1 MIFYFNRICERPD
14 DIRFQPHL
22 LRTSSLCWCE
32 VFSMERQRKF
42 GLVPPLYVIEVRIAA
57 LHPSQRTPEASKA
70 LATLLPETGAS
81 PLEQLS
87 WPAFVNEDNSLFV
100 RFFASVVKV
109 KIHYCIREAQNATCD
124 MFTVHQGGSYQIQ
137 QHSNPNVCQGEIE
150 AV

>member
-1 MIFYFNRICERPD
+1 MFNRICEPPD
-14 DIRFQPHL
+14 NIRFQPHL

-57 LHPSQRTPEASKA
+57 MHPSQRSPETCKA
-70 LATLLPETGAS
+70 LATLLPESGAL

-87 WPAFVNEDNSLFV
+87 WPAFVNEDNSVFV

-109 KIHYCIREAQNATCD
+109 KTSQVEMHRDTNKLMFIYSTRERK
-124 MFTVHQGGSYQIQ
+124 
-137 QHSNPNVCQGEIE
+137 
-150 AV
+150 

>member
-1 MIFYFNRICERPD
+1 MFNRICEPPD
-14 DIRFQPHL
+14 NIRFQPHL

-57 LHPSQRTPEASKA
+57 MHPSQRSPETCKA
-70 LATLLPETGAS
+70 LATLLPESGAL

-87 WPAFVNEDNSLFV
+87 WPAFVNEDNSVFV

-109 KIHYCIREAQNATCD
+109 KTSKVEMHRDTNKLCLYI
-124 MFTVHQGGSYQIQ
+124 VHERGSNQIQ
-137 QHSNPNVCQGEIE
+137 QHSNPNVCERE
-150 AV
+150 AETV